1 MSEVG
6 LRAIIMTV
14 RQWQKN
20 YPDHL
25 VWLKGECMSLPELGM
40 LADAAESAALSPRA
54 EEIEVWHVEYWDTSE
69 SRARVLVFVTKRNA
83 LDWAANFLPRD
94 GALPRV
100 TGPHKHMR
108 PL

>member
-1 MSEVG
+1 MTDFAR
-6 LRAIIMTV
+6 LREALRSWRENRQTESRMGCRVEDASWIMAEIV
-14 RQWQKN
+14 R
-20 YPDHL
+20 
-25 VWLKGECMSLPELGM
+25 
-40 LADAAESAALSPRA
+40 AAEMFESTLPKT
-54 EEIEVWHVEYWDTSE
+54 EEIEVWHVEYWDTQD